1 MAWNLNLS
9 GYLALLVIE
18 IKSQLVYAFD
28 FIASFIAKL
37 VRPLIMLAVWAAVFL
52 NTKATSIGGFTLTV
66 TTSYFFLMA
75 FMSILID
82 EDIEEMIQGDVQSGG
97 IASALIKPLHYP
109 FKALSGSLGS
119 YIVFLV
125 AVGLPIFLI
134 MLTFAPLHLTA
145 LSLTLFAVEV
155 AVALVIFNVI
165 GFLIG
170 TLALYFTSVTSIA
183 NTVFSIAAMLAGLT
197 IPLNFLP
204 RYILSALELTPFPI
218 LGYIPVTTLLGTTGA
233 SEAIFS
239 ISVSAVWA
247 LALLVFAYFWWK
259 RVVRNL
265 SSVGG

>member
-1 MAWNLNLS
+1 MALNLNIS
-9 GYLALLVIE
+9 GYLALLAIE

-97 IASALIKPLHYP
+97 IASALIKPFHYP
-109 FKALSGSLGS
+109 FKVLSESLGS

-125 AVGLPIFLI
+125 AVGLPIFAI
-134 MLTFAPLHLTA
+134 MLTFAPLHLTV
-145 LSLTLFAVEV
+145 LNLTLFAIEV
-155 AVALVIFNVI
+155 VVALVIFNTI

-197 IPLNFLP
+197 IPLKFPSQVHSRRPGTYTLP
-204 RYILSALELTPFPI
+204 NTGLHSCDDASWVPLGQPRRYFVYPSLQSGRWPFSC
-218 LGYIPVTTLLGTTGA
+218 LLISGGA
-233 SEAIFS
+233 
-239 ISVSAVWA
+239 
-247 LALLVFAYFWWK
+247 
-259 RVVRNL
+259 
-265 SSVGG
+265 G